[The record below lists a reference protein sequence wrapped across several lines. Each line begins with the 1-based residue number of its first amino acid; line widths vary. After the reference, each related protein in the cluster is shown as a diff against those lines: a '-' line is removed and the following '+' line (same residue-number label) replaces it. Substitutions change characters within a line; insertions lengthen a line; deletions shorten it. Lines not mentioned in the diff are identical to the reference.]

1 MMVKVKGNKPKN
13 TSGEGTNERR
23 ERAACSESKGK
34 QENHSL
40 KKKALVTIVIIQFVL
55 TLNYVP
61 FIIAMALETQL
72 PSKTQ
77 KCQVIPLALAA
88 ANSCT
93 YLQPLLYLKSLGK
106 LPFTKPRNT

>member
-1 MMVKVKGNKPKN
+1 MSKELQEDTK
-13 TSGEGTNERR
+13 ERR
-23 ERAACSESKGK
+23 ERAARSGPKGK

-55 TLNYVP
+55 TFNYVP
-61 FIIAMALETQL
+61 FIVAMSLEGELTPQ
-72 PSKTQ
+72 TFN
-77 KCQVIPLALAA
+77 CQVLPLALAA
-88 ANSCT
+88 ACSCT